1 MTPYM
6 YPGFLPYS
14 TVLVPSYQES
24 AYIQQTLLASTQS
37 ATAPPLAPNPTGRDA
52 GGEEQQAAGR
62 TAVSARLRAGLA
74 EVGLMDGWDVVTF
87 WTLHQATTLTPT
99 RASTIV
105 RRTAW

>member
-37 ATAPPLAPNPTGRDA
+37 ATAPPLAPNPTVGRSRSER
-52 GGEEQQAAGR
+52 GERRWWRGTASCRTDGR
-62 TAVSARLRAGLA
+62 FR
-74 EVGLMDGWDVVTF
+74 
-87 WTLHQATTLTPT
+87 ATT
-99 RASTIV
+99 
-105 RRTAW
+105 RRTR